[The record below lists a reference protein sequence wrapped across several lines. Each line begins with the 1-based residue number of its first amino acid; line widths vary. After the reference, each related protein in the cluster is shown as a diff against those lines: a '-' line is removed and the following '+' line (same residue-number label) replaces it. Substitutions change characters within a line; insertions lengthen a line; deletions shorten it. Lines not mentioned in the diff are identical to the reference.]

1 MRWRSELTLYLGAI
15 ALFAGVVLWA
25 QGAPSWVLW
34 VFGVVFVLLA
44 GIFAWQA
51 IRVRRVVVVGSPSP
65 DLGRLDA
72 TLEAMGYEVRR
83 CAGPSNRPC
92 PVFQGHPCPMTD
104 RPVAAIVF
112 RDEGEM
118 GRYAPCGAAFGIPE
132 VIVEEHLEAEPAMV
146 GPMARVGADH
156 GPDRVIITMEKM
168 LR

>member
-25 QGAPSWVLW
+25 EKAPASVLW
-34 VFGVVFVLLA
+34 VFGVLFMLLV
-44 GIFAWQA
+44 GLFAWQVVHA
-51 IRVRRVVVVGSPSP
+51 RRVLVVGSPSP

-72 TLEAMGYEVRR
+72 TLEALGYEVRR
-83 CAGPSNRPC
+83 CAGPANRPC
-92 PVFQGHPCPMTD
+92 PVFQGRPCPLTE

-112 RDEGEM
+112 RDEGEV

-132 VIVEEHLEAEPAMV
+132 VIVEEHLDAEPAAI
-146 GPMARVGADH
+146 GRMARVGADR
-156 GPDRVIITMEKM
+156 GPDRVIVTMEQM